1 MNMGLRTNIRL
12 LPLCLSIAFGSWAQV
27 SSPTGQANSK
37 PQNPAASPSTRA
49 PKLEPSQKTA
59 AQVQPEEPPVPVKTE
74 VGTLEGGSYRI
85 DIPENWNHN
94 LVVYYHGYEAKAHI
108 YQQEHPSGRILQ
120 KILNRGYAVVQ
131 SGYAGGRVANPS
143 YEQVCTGTTGHAEVV
158 QITFDPQVVSFDD
171 LLHVFFT
178 IHDPTTLNRQGGD
191 VGTQYRSAIFYH
203 TPDQKAA
210 AERVIAELQNE
221 HVWDDPIVTELKPLE
236 SFYPAEEYHRD
247 YFRRNPNQGY
257 CSAVI
262 APKVAKVRKIYLD
275 KLKQPVA

>member
-1 MNMGLRTNIRL
+1 MTATPQREVATLAGGCFW
-12 LPLCLSIAFGSWAQV
+12 CLEAAFQDLKGV
-27 SSPTGQANSK
+27 E
-37 PQNPAASPSTRA
+37 R
-49 PKLEPSQKTA
+49 
-59 AQVQPEEPPVPVKTE
+59 
-74 VGTLEGGSYRI
+74 
-85 DIPENWNHN
+85 
-94 LVVYYHGYEAKAHI
+94 
-108 YQQEHPSGRILQ
+108 
-120 KILNRGYAVVQ
+120 VQ

-191 VGTQYRSAIFYH
+191 VGTQYRSAVFYH

-210 AERVIAELQNE
+210 AERVIAELQSE

-236 SFYPAEEYHRD
+236 AFYPAEEYHRD
-247 YFRRNPNQGY
+247 YYRRNPNQGY

-262 APKVAKVRKIYLD
+262 APKVAKVRKLFLD
-275 KLKQPVA
+275 KLKQPA